1 MDKISAFGKNFST
14 SFTPFAARTQQYVK
28 EQLGQ
33 AEDKTQLPPDYIE
46 LEKRVDAL
54 KKVHN
59 NLLQVTAQYSNEAY
73 DYPTNIRESFND
85 LGKTVSEKVHLL
97 SSATSPAEAQA
108 ALTAPP
114 SAKPQP
120 KTFSHAVARASLNAS
135 HTLTEVHAGAAEDP
149 LATALEKFAIASEKV
164 GEARLAQDAQ
174 IQSRF
179 LAGWSTTLNTNIQFA
194 TRARKAVEN
203 SRLNL
208 DATKASA
215 KGPAFSLP
223 GQVGRKDGAEDDLSE
238 EARAKIEQAEDEFVG
253 QTEEAVGVM
262 KNVLDTPEPLRN
274 LADLIAAQLEY
285 HKKAYEIL
293 SELAPVVDQL
303 QVEQEV
309 RRHQSSDF

>member
-1 MDKISAFGKNFST
+1 
-14 SFTPFAARTQQYVK
+14 
-28 EQLGQ
+28 
-33 AEDKTQLPPDYIE
+33 
-46 LEKRVDAL
+46 VDAL
-54 KKVHN
+54 KKVHTTM
-59 NLLQVTAQYSNEAY
+59 LQVTSQYANEAY
-73 DYPTNIRESFND
+73 DYPANIRESFND
-85 LGKTVSEKVHLL
+85 LGRTVSEKVNLL

-120 KTFSHAVARASLNAS
+120 KTFSHAVARAALNAS
-135 HTLTEVHAGAAEDP
+135 HMLTSEQTSSSEDP
-149 LATALEKFAIASEKV
+149 LATALEKYAIASEKV

-203 SRLNL
+203 SRLSL
-208 DATKASA
+208 DATKANA

-223 GQVGRKDGAEDDLSE
+223 GQAPKKDVMDDDISED
-238 EARAKIEQAEDEFVG
+238 ARAKIEQAEDEFVG

-274 LADLIAAQLEY
+274 LAELIAAQLEY
-285 HKKAYEIL
+285 HKKAYDIL
-293 SELAPVVDQL
+293 SELAPVVEQL
-303 QVEQEV
+303 QVEQEASY
-309 RRHQSSDF
+309 RRAREEL